1 MDKALDWLRKEG
13 ENDEKPFFCYL
24 AITIPHAAMEAPE
37 KDVAPWRKKFPQ
49 FEKRKCSYGKS
60 HTTNP
65 AAQFAAMMT
74 ILDNEIGQVEALI
87 AELGIDDSTII
98 MLSSDNGSH
107 KEGGH
112 MPEFFNSNG
121 SLRGHKRDLY
131 EGGVRT
137 PFLVCWPGHVKAGS
151 VSHLLSAHWD
161 TFPTFCE
168 IAGITPPTN
177 LDGISYL
184 PTLLGKTG
192 QKKHS
197 YLYWE
202 FIAQGGKRALRFGK
216 DGEWKAVQLKMSR
229 NPNAAIELYNLKS
242 DPREQHNVAKLHPEL
257 IQTVK
262 KAFQKEHIAN
272 PRFLFRFEIPKQ

>member
-1 MDKALDWLRKEG
+1 LEWLRNEG
-13 ENDEKPFFCYL
+13 RDKEKPFFCYL

-49 FEKRKCSYGKS
+49 FEERKCRYGKS

-74 ILDNEIGQVEALI
+74 ILDGEIGQVEDLI
-87 AELGIDDSTII
+87 AELGIDNNTII

-121 SLRGHKRDLY
+121 GLRGHKRDLY

-137 PFLVCWPGHVKAGS
+137 PFLVRWPGHIKAGS
-151 VSHLLSAHWD
+151 VSHLLSTHWD
-161 TFPTFCE
+161 TFRTVCE
-168 IAGITPPTN
+168 IAGIHPPPN

-184 PTLLGKTG
+184 PTLLGEPG
-192 QKKHS
+192 QKKHR

-202 FIAQGGKRALRFGK
+202 FLEQGGKRALRFGK
-216 DGEWKAVQLKMSR
+216 DGEWKAVQLKMSS
-229 NPNAAIELYNLKS
+229 NPNANIALYNLKS
-242 DPREQHNVAKLHPEL
+242 DPHEDRNVAGEHPEL

-262 KAFQKEHIAN
+262 KAFASEHIMN
-272 PRFLFRFEIPKQ
+272 PRFRFRFEKSIAK